1 MTKVKIKKGDKVGL
15 IAGKDRGKSG
25 KVLRVLREE
34 NRVIVEGLNLRS
46 RRIKPRRSGEKGQT
60 VSKPNPV
67 HISNVMIWCDK
78 CNRGV
83 RLGTK
88 VTLPAGRQ
96 GATKKERICRRCG
109 KAV

>member
-1 MTKVKIKKGDKVGL
+1 MMTKVKIKKGDKVSV

-46 RRIKPRRSGEKGQT
+46 RRVRPRRSNEKGQT
-60 VSKPNPV
+60 VQKPNPIHV
-67 HISNVMIWCDK
+67 SNVAVWCDK
-78 CNRGV
+78 CKKGV
-83 RLGTK
+83 RLSAKITGD
-88 VTLPAGRQ
+88 
-96 GATKKERICRRCG
+96 KKERVCRACG